1 MKTEADWALRQ
12 RPLDAVGWEQPRDD
26 LVSGRPAA
34 VEAAAKGRKSYK
46 PEVMAAPEEEGP
58 MRRKSVVAAAEEEHT
73 PHEPPQ
79 VRRASKAIASPPSD
93 PQSPS
98 ETQQAAKRRTSA
110 VPELSLPRPER
121 SAPPSSPIA
130 RPIPPNSETSRAADS
145 SKLRR
150 RSDGMSSPPVG
161 TGRRASQGAVPSPS
175 GGSPRRYDSKQ
186 QQQQEDEQED
196 AEGRAPAAAW
206 SGQRGRRR
214 RSTATVRPTQE
225 ADPDVV
231 VEEEMGEAEDEEDRR
246 PRGGQK
252 AGRRRSS
259 AYERPVQEVE
269 QDVVV
274 EEEEMEEVAL
284 VPRGRRRNRGSIGR
298 EH

>member
-1 MKTEADWALRQ
+1 
-12 RPLDAVGWEQPRDD
+12 
-26 LVSGRPAA
+26 
-34 VEAAAKGRKSYK
+34 
-46 PEVMAAPEEEGP
+46 MA
-58 MRRKSVVAAAEEEHT
+58 
-73 PHEPPQ
+73 
-79 VRRASKAIASPPSD
+79 
-93 PQSPS
+93 
-98 ETQQAAKRRTSA
+98 
-110 VPELSLPRPER
+110 
-121 SAPPSSPIA
+121 
-130 RPIPPNSETSRAADS
+130 
-145 SKLRR
+145 
-150 RSDGMSSPPVG
+150 
-161 TGRRASQGAVPSPS
+161 SPS

-186 QQQQEDEQED
+186 QPQEDEQED

-206 SGQRGRRR
+206 SGQRGKRR

-284 VPRGRRRNRGSIGR
+284 VPRGRRRNRGSVGR